1 MSRRPTRPQD
11 PCEELSCLPHPVL
24 TSRGSLRSPGCGPL
38 SLRFSPEAAS
48 GPRSLNFPRYERVRK
63 EVLGVRLPSS
73 GAAAAAGPQGFS
85 RDLGGC
91 PRQADPPHPPPR
103 GLGGREG
110 AGASRSPSDGEMWPF
125 TFTLQCQ
132 PLNHC
137 LRARAQGCSR
147 SRPPTKPP
155 PPPPGTRAPSLS
167 PAPRPDP
174 RGREDPEGPAPRLVR
189 CAPAAF
195 LFPSVSVSPFFCPKA
210 LSPGRGIQRLSVQ
223 THQETSSS
231 LPYGKWTE

>member
-1 MSRRPTRPQD
+1 M
-11 PCEELSCLPHPVL
+11 
-24 TSRGSLRSPGCGPL
+24 
-38 SLRFSPEAAS
+38 
-48 GPRSLNFPRYERVRK
+48 
-63 EVLGVRLPSS
+63 LGVRLPSS

-91 PRQADPPHPPPR
+91 PRQAAHPRNPHPR

-137 LRARAQGCSR
+137 LRARAQGCSP

-155 PPPPGTRAPSLS
+155 PPPPEARAPSI
-167 PAPRPDP
+167 PTPPRLDP
-174 RGREDPEGPAPRLVR
+174 RGREDREGPAPRLVR

-210 LSPGRGIQRLSVQ
+210 VSPGRGIQRLAVQ

>member
-1 MSRRPTRPQD
+1 MGLRLSDSPLKQLRAPDRLTSPDRNGSGKRCWASGFPPPARLRPQGLRD
-11 PCEELSCLPHPVL
+11 SAGISAGARDRPIPRTPHL
-24 TSRGSLRSPGCGPL
+24 
-38 SLRFSPEAAS
+38 
-48 GPRSLNFPRYERVRK
+48 
-63 EVLGVRLPSS
+63 
-73 GAAAAAGPQGFS
+73 
-85 RDLGGC
+85 
-91 PRQADPPHPPPR
+91 R

-167 PAPRPDP
+167 PPPRPDP
-174 RGREDPEGPAPRLVR
+174 RGREDREGPAPRLVR

-223 THQETSSS
+223 THQETSTS